1 MSETLIIVGVSLLFS
16 AIGFFLGKYVTGFQS
31 NASELSNEE
40 VNKQLQIQLQQE
52 KEIQSK
58 LNLEV
63 NTLRQDKE
71 DAIIALT
78 KKEALQQHLQEKL
91 ANQEQTILE
100 LQERFSKDFQLLA
113 NKILEEKFDNSW
125 F

>member
-1 MSETLIIVGVSLLFS
+1 MRREACRRGR
-16 AIGFFLGKYVTGFQS
+16 AILSNSIFFCRYGFFLGKYVAGFQS

-71 DAIIALT
+71 DTIIALT
-78 KKEALQQHLQEKL
+78 KKEALQQHLQEK
-91 ANQEQTILE
+91 
-100 LQERFSKDFQLLA
+100 
-113 NKILEEKFDNSW
+113 
-125 F
+125 